1 MLKLGNIEFKY
12 IEKNTRIGEIIL
24 NLVKELNDEKL
35 EVKELDVNVMPLSVK
50 FLTKNIFD
58 VKYEGHNKLMIF
70 INNDYELK
78 LGMSSEGVLSLSL
91 LKHLT
96 KFLVEVD
103 RRVKKYVEDLK
114 DDEKKTEKIID
125 KDNNKENKDN
135 LAKLIGEIF
144 LSILGDDI
152 KNG

>member
-1 MLKLGNIEFKY
+1 MLKLRNIEFKY
-12 IEKNTRIGEIIL
+12 IEKNTRIGEIVL

-35 EVKELDVNVMPLSVK
+35 EVKELDLNVMPLSVK

-58 VKYEGHNKLMIF
+58 VEYEGHSKLMIF

-78 LGMSSEGVLSLSL
+78 LGMNSEGILSLPL

-103 RRVKKYVEDLK
+103 RRIKEHINEIKEVNGE
-114 DDEKKTEKIID
+114 E
-125 KDNNKENKDN
+125 NNIKNERFSKEE
-135 LAKLIGEIF
+135 LSKLIENVVEVLLEGYRDE
-144 LSILGDDI
+144 L
-152 KNG
+152 